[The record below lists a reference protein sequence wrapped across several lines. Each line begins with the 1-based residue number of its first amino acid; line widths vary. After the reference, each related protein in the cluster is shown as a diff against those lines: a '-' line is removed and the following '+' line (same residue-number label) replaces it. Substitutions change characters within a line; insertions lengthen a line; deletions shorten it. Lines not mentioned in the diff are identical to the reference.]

1 MRSWTATAPVRTGA
15 VASSRA
21 TGLVDRRA
29 DSRGWKLAGLT
40 FLACALLGVDRDARA
55 GDAREGREKALMCQA
70 CHGLDGLSKV
80 PEAPNIAGQVESYL
94 VAQLLAFKS
103 GARRNDA
110 MTVVASG
117 LSDRDIENLA
127 AYFAAIEI
135 RVAKVPG
142 E

>member
-1 MRSWTATAPVRTGA
+1 MRRSRATAPVRAGV
-15 VASSRA
+15 VASRS
-21 TGLVDRRA
+21 TGCGDRRA
-29 DSRGWKLAGLT
+29 DAKARGPALLAL
-40 FLACALLGVDRDARA
+40 LAYALLGVAGDARA
-55 GDAREGREKALMCQA
+55 GDARAGREKALMCQA

-94 VAQLLAFKS
+94 VAQLQAFRS

-110 MTVVASG
+110 MSVVAST

-135 RVAKVPG
+135 RIANVPG